1 MGGGTAN
8 NCEQVCVFFS
18 SQNNDIKQQ
27 LAAYAYAMPSRE
39 YNILRFRK
47 SRLQIAC
54 SNRIAVWPLLVILT
68 RCLHLL
74 LLHVALRTSAWLMH
88 INSSWSI
95 RLCSSICAQSCV
107 KQYIFL
113 HRHRIEI
120 LNIYVNVIAVLQND
134 SQLAPDYQLLIQMG
148 LSVRPCYFERLVSW
162 QK

>member
-54 SNRIAVWPLLVILT
+54 SNRIAV
-68 RCLHLL
+68 
-74 LLHVALRTSAWLMH
+74 
-88 INSSWSI
+88 
-95 RLCSSICAQSCV
+95 
-107 KQYIFL
+107 
-113 HRHRIEI
+113 
-120 LNIYVNVIAVLQND
+120 
-134 SQLAPDYQLLIQMG
+134 
-148 LSVRPCYFERLVSW
+148 
-162 QK
+162 